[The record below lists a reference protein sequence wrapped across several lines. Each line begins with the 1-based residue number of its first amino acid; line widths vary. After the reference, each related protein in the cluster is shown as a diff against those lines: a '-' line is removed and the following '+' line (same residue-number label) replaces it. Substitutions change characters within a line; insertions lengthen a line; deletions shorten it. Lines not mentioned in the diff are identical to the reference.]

1 MVMTDVSMAAR
12 QPPLEPPRRPRS
24 VVDGILRNYL
34 RPPQVQPKQQDYEA
48 RTEQA
53 VRYLLHES
61 VIDTPLDTKRAFL
74 EARGSA
80 AQIVD
85 AVKCAAARGDD
96 AHAKKSATQGF
107 ATPTP
112 KGYATQALATPC
124 VPSVALKSASQRR
137 KERKQKA
144 ARGGRMNNQPRLGS
158 WSTSAPRVI
167 GYKVT
172 ISKGP
177 CQG

>member
-1 MVMTDVSMAAR
+1 MTSD
-12 QPPLEPPRRPRS
+12 QPT
-24 VVDGILRNYL
+24 
-34 RPPQVQPKQQDYEA
+34 A

-61 VIDTPLDTKRAFL
+61 VIDTPLDTKRALL
-74 EARGSA
+74 ETRGISGCP
-80 AQIVD
+80 QVVD
-85 AVKCAAARGDD
+85 VVKRAAARGDD
-96 AHAKKSATQGF
+96 ASASKSAARSTQGYT
-107 ATPTP
+107 TPTP
-112 KGYATQALATPC
+112 KGYATQALATPR
-124 VPSVALKSASQRR
+124 VPSVAVISASQRR
-137 KERKQKA
+137 KGRKQKA
-144 ARGGRMNNQPRLGS
+144 ARGDGWRQPRLGA